1 MKIFELKI
9 PTPQTLAQTAELAR
23 TLASTRELQK
33 IAYQEER
40 FKEDIPRFFEF
51 ITKQLERKA
60 LSGYNCLHI
69 NFDDETWAVK
79 DDRIAFR
86 FKGYCNNESQE
97 IITDFFNTFFKEN
110 MGYNGYIDFLW
121 NSTYRLGELEL
132 RW

>member
-23 TLASTRELQK
+23 ARELQR
-33 IAYQEER
+33 IAYQEAR

-60 LSGYNCLHI
+60 LDGQNRLHI
-69 NFDDETWAVK
+69 NFDDENWVVK

-86 FKGYCNNESQE
+86 FKGYCSNESRE
-97 IITDFFNTFFKEN
+97 IIKDFFNTTFKEI

>member
-1 MKIFELKI
+1 MKSFELKI
-9 PTPQTLAQTAELAR
+9 PTPETLAKTAESAR
-23 TLASTRELQK
+23 QRELQR
-33 IAYQEER
+33 IAYQKAR

-60 LSGYNCLHI
+60 LDGQNRLNI
-69 NFDDETWAVK
+69 NFDDESWAVK

-86 FKGYCNNESQE
+86 FKGYCSNEGQE
-97 IITDFFNTFFKEN
+97 IIKEFFNTTFKEI
-110 MGYNGYIDFLW
+110 MSYDGYIDFLW